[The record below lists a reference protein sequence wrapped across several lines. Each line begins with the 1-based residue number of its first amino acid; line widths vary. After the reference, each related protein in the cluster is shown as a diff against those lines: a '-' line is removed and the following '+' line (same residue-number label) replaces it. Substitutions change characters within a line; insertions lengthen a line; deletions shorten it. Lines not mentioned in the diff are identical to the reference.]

1 MAGAPL
7 ELGIATGQ
15 TEPFARTADRWR
27 QIEALGFDSAWI
39 FDHFMGSNQQ
49 AADHTYLEAW
59 TALAGLA
66 MVTSRVNIGILV
78 SGNTYRSPALVA
90 KQAVTIDHIS
100 NGRVII
106 GLGAGWHVPS
116 TRRMA
121 SPSRRPASASALR
134 GGDQVIKL
142 LTTQERSTFNGRYY
156 QLDDAPF
163 EPRPVRASGIPVVVG
178 TSGERML
185 KIVARYADRWNM
197 VGTPEQIKE
206 KEADAGGVRRRW
218 PRSGRDRLVGGG
230 VAGAR
235 RRRPARLGRVLP
247 RPRRP
252 LPRGWRAGGDLPVA
266 AQRHWSRSS
275 GSRRSCRRCARGR
288 AAKTGKLKCIV
299 E

>member
-106 GLGAGWHVPS
+106 GLGAGWHVPEHQAYGF
-116 TRRMA
+116 TF
-121 SPSRRPASASALR
+121 PSAGERVSRFAEAI
-134 GGDQVIKL
+134 QVIKL

-163 EPRPVRASGIPVVVG
+163 EPRPVRASGIPAVVG

-206 KEADAGGVRRRW
+206 KGKLMLEACAAV
-218 PRSGRDRLVGGG
+218 GRDPGEIVWSAAAWPGRVGGDPLASVEFYRDLVGRYREAG
-230 VAGAR
+230 VQEVICQWQHSVPLEQIERIAAE
-235 RRRPARLGRVLP
+235 LP
-247 RPRRP
+247 T
-252 LPRGWRAGGDLPVA
+252 LRAG
-266 AQRHWSRSS
+266 
-275 GSRRSCRRCARGR
+275 
-288 AAKTGKLKCIV
+288 
-299 E
+299 